1 MKIRLDINNKAHL
14 QRIKYVLG
22 DYVMSNLAWLTYN
35 IVRFQMGHTS
45 GNYYTLDNYLT
56 SKIVVLGQLIFPLLM
71 MVTYIFSG
79 YYNNVCRKSRV
90 QELLTTMASSVINT
104 LMIFFLALINDV
116 IGVRGTDYEMIL
128 ILWALLFGFV
138 YLVRAIITNIA
149 SRQIKSRKWTFPTL
163 IIGCGSAAM
172 AFVNKLNSRRKSS
185 GYEVKGFVNIPG
197 ENPVKGNPL
206 PCYELDELQEVCKRE
221 NIWELIVVPSRDDT
235 PQTMNAINHLFALG
249 LPIMISP
256 EYFNKMQ
263 TPVSIS
269 DIYGE
274 PLVNISRSS
283 MSDSGKNLKRAI
295 DVMVSLAALVVLSPL
310 YAIVSII
317 IKATSPGPIFY
328 LQERV
333 GLHNKPFN
341 IIKFRSM
348 VENAESSGK
357 PQLTSDNDPRITPF
371 GRFMRKYRID
381 ELPQFWNVLK
391 GEMSIVG
398 PRPERQYYVDQI
410 IKRVPA
416 YALLHQVRP
425 GITSMGMVKYGYAQ
439 NVDEMVERV
448 AYDLMYLNNMSLLND
463 IKILIYTV
471 KIVFTGRGM

>member
-1 MKIRLDINNKAHL
+1 MKIRLDINNRAHV

-35 IVRFQMGHTS
+35 IVRFQMGHTA

-56 SKIVVLGQLIFPLLM
+56 SKIVLLGQLFFPLLM

-90 QELLTTMASSVINT
+90 QELLTTMASSAINT
-104 LMIFFLALINDV
+104 LLIFFLALINDV
-116 IGVRGTDYEMIL
+116 IGVRGTDYEMIF

-138 YLVRAIITNIA
+138 YLARATITNIA
-149 SRQIKSRKWTFPTL
+149 SQQIKSRRWTFPTL
-163 IIGCGSAAM
+163 IIGSGSAAVN
-172 AFVNKLNSRRKSS
+172 FVNKLNSRRKSS

-206 PCYELDELQEVCKRE
+206 PCYDLDELQEVCERE
-221 NIWELIVVPSRDDT
+221 GIWELIVKPTRDDIT
-235 PQTMNAINHLFALG
+235 QTMNAINHLFALD

-256 EYFNKMQ
+256 EHFNKLQ
-263 TPVSIS
+263 LPVTIS

-295 DVMVSLAALVVLSPL
+295 DIIVSSVALVLLSPL

-317 IKATSPGPIFY
+317 IKKTSPGPVFY

-348 VENAESSGK
+348 VQDAEASGQ
-357 PQLTSDNDPRITPF
+357 PQLTQDNDPRITPF

-398 PRPERQYYVDQI
+398 PRPERKFYVDQI
-410 IKRVPA
+410 LKRVPA

-425 GITSMGMVKYGYAQ
+425 GITSMGMVKFGYAQ
-439 NVDEMVERV
+439 NIDEMVERV
-448 AYDLMYLNNMSLLND
+448 TYDLMYLNNMSLLND

>member
-1 MKIRLDINNKAHL
+1 MKVRLDIKNKAHM
-14 QRIKYVLG
+14 QRIKYVVG
-22 DYVMSNLAWLTYN
+22 DYVMSNLAWFTYN
-35 IVRFQMGHTS
+35 IVRYQMGHVA
-45 GNYYTLDNYLT
+45 GYTYLEGYLK
-56 SKIVVLGQLIFPLLM
+56 SEIVLLGQVFFPLLM

-79 YYNNVCRKSRV
+79 YYNNVVRKSRV
-90 QELLTTMASSVINT
+90 QELLTTMASSGINT

-116 IGVRGTDYEMIL
+116 IGVRGSDYEMII
-128 ILWALLFGFV
+128 ILWGLLFGFV
-138 YLVRAIITNIA
+138 YLIRAIITNTA
-149 SRQIKSRKWTFPTL
+149 SHQIKSRKWTFPTL
-163 IIGCGSAAM
+163 IIGSGSAAV
-172 AFVNKLNSRRKSS
+172 AFATKLNNRRKSS
-185 GYEVKGFVNIPG
+185 GYDIRGFVNIPG

-206 PCYELDELQEVCKRE
+206 PYYELDEIKEVCE
-221 NIWELIVVPSRDDT
+221 QEGIWELIVVPSRDDT
-235 PQTMNAINHLFALG
+235 TQTMNAINHLFALG

-263 TPVSIS
+263 TPVTIS

-295 DVMVSLAALVVLSPL
+295 DIVVSILALIALTPL

-317 IKATSPGPIFY
+317 IKSTSPGPIFY

-348 VENAESSGK
+348 VQDAEASGM

-410 IKRVPA
+410 IERVPA

-439 NVDEMVERV
+439 NVDEMVTRV

>member
-1 MKIRLDINNKAHL
+1 MKIRLDINNKAHV
-14 QRIKYVLG
+14 QRIKYVVG

-35 IVRFQMGHTS
+35 IVRFETGHAA
-45 GNYYTLDNYLT
+45 GNYYILKNYLL
-56 SKIVVLGQLIFPLLM
+56 SDIVLLGQLIFPLLM

-79 YYNNVCRKSRV
+79 YYNNVVRKSRV
-90 QELLTTMASSVINT
+90 QELLTTLASSGINT

-116 IGVRGTDYEMIL
+116 VGVRGSDYEMIF

-149 SRQIKSRKWTFPTL
+149 SNQIKSRKWTFPTL
-163 IIGCGSAAM
+163 IIGSGSAALNF
-172 AFVNKLNSRRKSS
+172 ANKLNSRRKSS
-185 GYEVKGFVNIPG
+185 GYEIKGFVNIPG

-206 PCYELDELQEVCKRE
+206 PCYELDELKEVCE
-221 NIWELIVVPSRDDT
+221 HEGIWELIVVPSRDDVH
-235 PQTMNAINHLFALG
+235 QTMNAINHLFTLG

-295 DVMVSLAALVVLSPL
+295 DVIVSLVALILLTPL

-348 VENAESSGK
+348 VQNAEASGQ
-357 PQLTSDNDPRITPF
+357 PQLTTDDDPRITPF

-410 IKRVPA
+410 IQRVPA

-425 GITSMGMVKYGYAQ
+425 GITSMGMVKFGYAQ

-448 AYDLMYLNNMSLLND
+448 TYDLMYLNNMSLLND

>member
-1 MKIRLDINNKAHL
+1 MKIRLDINNKAHI
-14 QRIKYVLG
+14 QRIKYVVG
-22 DYVMSNLAWLTYN
+22 DFVMSNLAWFIYN
-35 IVRFQMGHTS
+35 IVRYQT
-45 GNYYTLDNYLT
+45 GNVVGWPYLV
-56 SKIVVLGQLIFPLLM
+56 SYLKSNVVIAGQIIFPLLM

-90 QELLTTMASSVINT
+90 QELLTTMASAGINT
-104 LMIFFLALINDV
+104 LLIFFMALINDV
-116 IGVRGTDYEMIL
+116 IGVRGNDYVMIL

-138 YLVRAIITNIA
+138 YFVRALITNAA
-149 SRQIKSRKWTFPTL
+149 SKQIKSRKWTFPTL
-163 IIGCGSAAM
+163 IIGSGSAAM
-172 AFVNKLNSRRKSS
+172 AFVNKLNARRNSL
-185 GYEVKGFVNIPG
+185 GYEIKGFVNIPG

-206 PCYELDELQEVCKRE
+206 PTYDLDELKEVCSKE
-221 NIWELIVVPSRDDT
+221 DIWELIVVPSRDDT
-235 PQTMNAINHLFALG
+235 VQTMSAINRLFDLG

-283 MSDSGKNLKRAI
+283 MSDSGKNIKRAL
-295 DVMVSLAALVVLSPL
+295 DVLISLVALILLSPVFL
-310 YAIVSII
+310 IVALI
-317 IKATSPGPIFY
+317 IKWTSPGPIFY
-328 LQERV
+328 MQERI

-348 VENAESSGK
+348 VHNAEVNGK
-357 PQLTSDNDPRITPF
+357 PQLSSDNDPRITPF

-381 ELPQFWNVLK
+381 ELPQFWNVIK
-391 GEMSIVG
+391 GEMSLVG
-398 PRPERQYYVDQI
+398 PRPERRYYI
-410 IKRVPA
+410 NMITPLVPA
-416 YALLHQVRP
+416 YSLLRQVRP
-425 GITSMGMVKYGYAQ
+425 GITSMGMVKFGYAK

-448 AYDLMYLNNMSLLND
+448 KYDLMYLNNMSLLND
-463 IKILIYTV
+463 IKILIYTF

>member
-56 SKIVVLGQLIFPLLM
+56 SKIVLLGQLIFPLLM

-116 IGVRGTDYEMIL
+116 IGVRGTDYEMIF

-206 PCYELDELQEVCKRE
+206 PCYELDELQEVCERE

-295 DVMVSLAALVVLSPL
+295 DVMVSLAALIVLSPL

>member
-56 SKIVVLGQLIFPLLM
+56 SKIVLLGQLIFPLLM

-116 IGVRGTDYEMIL
+116 IGVRGTDYEMIF

-295 DVMVSLAALVVLSPL
+295 DVMVSLVALVVLSPL

>member
-1 MKIRLDINNKAHL
+1 MKIRLDINNKAHV
-14 QRIKYVLG
+14 QRIKYVVG

-35 IVRFQMGHTS
+35 IVRFQMGHTA
-45 GNYYTLDNYLT
+45 GNYYILENYLT
-56 SKIVVLGQLIFPLLM
+56 SKIVLLGQLFFPLLM

-90 QELLTTMASSVINT
+90 QELLTTLASSGINT
-104 LMIFFLALINDV
+104 LIIFFLALINDV
-116 IGVRGTDYEMIL
+116 IGVRGTDYEMII

-163 IIGCGSAAM
+163 IIGNGSAAL
-172 AFVNKLNSRRKSS
+172 AFANKLNSRRKSS
-185 GYEVKGFVNIPG
+185 GHEIKGFVNIPG

-206 PCYELDELQEVCKRE
+206 PCYELDELKEVCDRE
-221 NIWELIVVPSRDDT
+221 GIWELIVVPSRDDT
-235 PQTMNAINHLFALG
+235 TQTMNAINHLFAVG

-295 DVMVSLAALVVLSPL
+295 DVVVSLAALIVLTPL
-310 YAIVSII
+310 YAIVSVI
-317 IKATSPGPIFY
+317 IKATSPGPVFY

-348 VENAESSGK
+348 VQDAEASGQ

-410 IKRVPA
+410 IERVPA

-439 NVDEMVERV
+439 NIDEMVERV
-448 AYDLMYLNNMSLLND
+448 SYDLMYLNNMSLLND

>member
-1 MKIRLDINNKAHL
+1 MKIKLDINNKAHR

-22 DYVMSNLAWLTYN
+22 DYLMSNLAWFTYN
-35 IVRFQMGHTS
+35 CVRWKLGTVIGHE
-45 GNYYTLDNYLT
+45 YLI
-56 SKIVVLGQLIFPLLM
+56 SYLKSNMVVAGQIFFPLLM
-71 MVTYIFSG
+71 MVVYAFSG

-90 QELLTTMASSVINT
+90 QELLTTAASSAINT
-104 LMIFFLALINDV
+104 LLIFFMALINDV
-116 IGVRGTDYEMIL
+116 IGVRGSDYEMIV
-128 ILWALLFGFV
+128 ILWGLIFGFV
-138 YLVRAIITNIA
+138 YAMRAIITNIA
-149 SRQIKSRKWTFPTL
+149 SREIKSRRWTFPA
-163 IIGCGSAAM
+163 IVIGSGSAAVN
-172 AFVNKLNSRRKSS
+172 FVNKLNSKRRSS
-185 GYEVKGFVNIPG
+185 GYDIRGYVNIPG

-206 PCYELDELQEVCKRE
+206 PCYELDELKEVCE
-221 NIWELIVVPSRDDT
+221 LEGIWELIVVPTRDDT
-235 PQTMNAINHLFALG
+235 RQTMNALNKLFGLG

-256 EYFNKMQ
+256 ERFNMIQ
-263 TPVSIS
+263 SQVRIS

-283 MSDSGKNLKRAI
+283 MSDSSKNLKRAI
-295 DVMVSLAALVVLSPL
+295 DV
-310 YAIVSII
+310 IVSIAALIVLLPLFAIVACI

-328 LQERV
+328 LQERI

-348 VENAESSGK
+348 IQNAEATGK
-357 PQLTSDNDPRITPF
+357 PQLSSDDDPRITPF

-398 PRPERQYYVDQI
+398 PRPERKFYIDQI
-410 IKRVPA
+410 LQRVPS

-425 GITSMGMVKYGYAQ
+425 GITSMGMVKFGYAK

-448 AYDLMYLNNMSLLND
+448 KYDLMYLDNMSLLND
-463 IKILIYTV
+463 LKILIYTI

>member
-1 MKIRLDINNKAHL
+1 MKIRLDINNKAHV

-35 IVRFQMGHTS
+35 IVRFQMGHTA

-56 SKIVVLGQLIFPLLM
+56 SKIVLLGQLFFPLLM

-90 QELLTTMASSVINT
+90 QELLTTMASSAINT
-104 LMIFFLALINDV
+104 LLIFFLALINDV
-116 IGVRGTDYEMIL
+116 IGVRGSDYEMII

-138 YLVRAIITNIA
+138 YLIRAIITNIA
-149 SRQIKSRKWTFPTL
+149 SKQIKSRKWTFPTL
-163 IIGCGSAAM
+163 IIGSGSAAVNF
-172 AFVNKLNSRRKSS
+172 ANKLNSRRKSS
-185 GYEVKGFVNIPG
+185 GYEIKGFVNIPG

-221 NIWELIVVPSRDDT
+221 GIWDLIVKPTRDDIT
-235 PQTMNAINHLFALG
+235 QTMNAINHLFALD

-256 EYFNKMQ
+256 EHFNKLQ
-263 TPVSIS
+263 LPVTIS
-269 DIYGE
+269 DLYGE

-283 MSDSGKNLKRAI
+283 MSDSSKNLKRAI
-295 DVMVSLAALVVLSPL
+295 DIIVSAAALVLLSPL

-317 IKATSPGPIFY
+317 IKNTSPGPVFY

-348 VENAESSGK
+348 VQNAEASGQ
-357 PQLTSDNDPRITPF
+357 PQLTKDDDPRITPF

-398 PRPERQYYVDQI
+398 PRPERKYYVDQI
-410 IKRVPA
+410 IERVPA

>member
-56 SKIVVLGQLIFPLLM
+56 SKIVLLGQLIFPLLM

-295 DVMVSLAALVVLSPL
+295 DVMVSLVALVVLSPL